1 MKFRSAGATNI
12 GTTKK
17 TNQDSYLIKIAETDL
32 GDVALIAVC
41 DGMGGLAK
49 GELASAEVVHALSA
63 WFENKLPILL
73 ETLSSSVEGLEASVE
88 GQWSGLVQDL
98 NIEIMRYGTAE
109 QINLGTTLTAMLF
122 VGGRYSIL
130 HVGDS
135 RAYEITE
142 GSATQ
147 LTKDQTYVAQEIA
160 AGRMTPEEAKVHP
173 QRNVLLQCVGSSVEV
188 VPEIKHGFLNKQATY
203 LVCSDGFRHV
213 LEGGELCDTFRRA
226 QLDPIWGE
234 GGETNQA
241 DVEAAIT
248 DAIEVVMSRGEQDN
262 ITAVILEQFE
272 G

>member
-1 MKFRSAGATNI
+1 MKFRSAGATNV

-17 TNQDSYLIKIAETDL
+17 TNQDSYLIKIAETEL

-49 GELASAEVVHALSA
+49 GELASAEVIHALSD

-73 ETLSSSVEGLEASVE
+73 ETLSSSVEGLESSVE
-88 GQWSGLVQDL
+88 GQWGGLVQDL
-98 NIEIMRYGTAE
+98 NIAIMRYGTSE

-135 RAYEITE
+135 CAYEITADE
-142 GSATQ
+142 AKQ
-147 LTKDQTYVAQEIA
+147 LTTDQTYVAQEIE
-160 AGRMTPEEAKVHP
+160 AGRMTEEEAKVHP

-213 LEGGELCDTFRRA
+213 LDEGEL
-226 QLDPIWGE
+226 I
-234 GGETNQA
+234 
-241 DVEAAIT
+241 
-248 DAIEVVMSRGEQDN
+248 DAFKKQSLEPLWSKDEVQSEISKTIDIVMERGEQDN
-262 ITAVILEQFE
+262 ITAVVLEQF
-272 G
+272 